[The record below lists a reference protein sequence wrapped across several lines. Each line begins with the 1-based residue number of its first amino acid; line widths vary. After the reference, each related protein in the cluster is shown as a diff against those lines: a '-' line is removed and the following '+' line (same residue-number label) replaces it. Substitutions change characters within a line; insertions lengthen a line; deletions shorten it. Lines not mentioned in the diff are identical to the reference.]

1 MHHAGLLHVGLAIV
15 RSFIIRRLFQIL
27 PVIVAVMTINFVL
40 IHIAPGDPAFI
51 LAGPEAPQ
59 EYLQEIRERLGLNK
73 PLWEQYT
80 IYIGRALKADLGMS
94 YRFKQPV
101 ASVIAGQ
108 MPATILL
115 TGTSFVVSVIL
126 GVGLGIVSVQVKGGA
141 FDRVANALAVALY
154 SVPTFW
160 IGLMLLLIFG
170 VRLKWLPVQGMRS
183 VAAGYTG
190 WESTKDIA
198 RHLLLPAFT
207 LAVVQIA
214 EYMRLSRA
222 SMIEAMDKLYIRT
235 ARSKGLSERVVF
247 YKHALRNALIP
258 TVTVIGLRMGFL
270 FTGAVLIETVFGWP
284 GVGRLMNNA
293 VFSRDYPL
301 LMGILFVT
309 ALMVCLANFTVDLSY
324 GFIDPRIKYK

>member
-1 MHHAGLLHVGLAIV
+1 LATV
-15 RSFIIRRLFQIL
+15 RSFVVRRMLQIL
-27 PVIVAVMTINFVL
+27 PVIFAVMTINFIL
-40 IHIAPGDPAFI
+40 IHLAPGDPAFI

-73 PLWEQYT
+73 PLWEQYA
-80 IYIGRALKADLGMS
+80 IYMGRVLKADLGTS

-101 ASVIAGQ
+101 ARVIAGQ
-108 MPATILL
+108 VPATVLL
-115 TGTSFVVSVIL
+115 TGTAFVVSVII
-126 GVGLGIVSVQVKGGA
+126 GVGLGILSVQVKGGV
-141 FDRVANALAVALY
+141 FDRVSNGLTVTLY

-160 IGLMLLLIFG
+160 IGLMLLLVFG
-170 VRLKWLPVQGMRS
+170 VRLRWLPVQGMRS

-190 WESTKDIA
+190 WESTVDVA

-207 LAVVQIA
+207 LAVVQLA

-222 SMIEAMDKLYIRT
+222 SMIEVMDKLYIRT

-284 GVGRLMNNA
+284 GVGRLMNTA

-301 LMGILFVT
+301 LMGILLVT
-309 ALMVCLANFTVDLSY
+309 AAMVCLANFIVDLSY
-324 GFIDPRIKYK
+324 AFIDPRIKYK

>member
-1 MHHAGLLHVGLAIV
+1 M
-15 RSFIIRRLFQIL
+15 RSFIIRRLLQIL
-27 PVIVAVMTINFVL
+27 PVILAVVTINFVL
-40 IHIAPGDPAFI
+40 IHLAPGDPAFI

-73 PLWEQYT
+73 PLWEQYA
-80 IYIGRALKADLGMS
+80 IYMARAVKGDLGTS

-101 ASVIAGQ
+101 ATVIAGQ
-108 MPATILL
+108 VPATVLL
-115 TGTSFVVSVIL
+115 TGTAFVVSVIL
-126 GVGLGIVSVQVKGGA
+126 GVGLGIISVQVKGGA
-141 FDRVANALAVALY
+141 FDRVSNALAVTLY

-160 IGLMLLLIFG
+160 IGLMLLLVFG
-170 VRLKWLPVQGMRS
+170 VRLRWLPVQGMRS

-190 WESTKDIA
+190 WEATKDVA

-207 LAVVQIA
+207 LTVVQIA

-301 LMGILFVT
+301 LLGILLVT
-309 ALMVCLANFTVDLSY
+309 AVMVCLANFTVDLSY
-324 GFIDPRIKYK
+324 AFIDPRIKYK